1 MPINLIE
8 SIIMDQN
15 MLNWVFAAFG
25 AIISWILNAVWGA
38 IKDLKTDMKEI
49 NKEIHEDFLRK
60 DDYRVDIADMKQML
74 NRIFEKLDSKVDKS

>member
-1 MPINLIE
+1 
-8 SIIMDQN
+8 MDQN

>member
-1 MPINLIE
+1 
-8 SIIMDQN
+8 